1 MSNQLERVKKIM
13 GNIPIDLV
21 KSVPGCNR
29 AIFIVA
35 QELLGKTFEGI
46 PAIHM
51 DDPRFLDSIE
61 EANAKVK
68 GTGAMLIPDFE
79 DGVVYVTSA
88 HTLVGPQARFHK
100 GLMGKMPFMKE
111 LFGDLPANV
120 VWEHNQKLKPVEGW
134 AMSIKDV
141 ARFHAFMGPFIRKL
155 DEVNFKDLAVSM
167 KFDASDRLAQ
177 VIKDTT
183 FKFDQGATT
192 WFMGKVRDMKDM
204 ADLLDGF
211 NPAANPVCQVRV
223 STFIGKSVGWVSKD
237 PILTGWAP
245 VNDQLFAHLDV
256 ESAIA
261 LFDQLGWKNRV
272 MDWKHAVMHAKRGEF
287 SCLHSLMGLH
297 ADSTGFEAMIQP
309 HLLRTGLSK
318 VALSAMGRAM
328 SKDLALFRAPGFA
341 RFAVPL
347 LLPPWLKDGT
357 MPVMV
362 PEGMAKIGQK
372 VLAYRSPNLHG
383 GSIVP
388 ATVIGFTDSE
398 VVALPFQM
406 KSNMD
411 GDYDGD
417 IVNIITTKIEH
428 HLWKKMVADA
438 HAAWE
443 LGLQRP
449 TAKKVAKKATF
460 KAITSLI
467 HRIVKFWDQDGIGRR
482 EGALRRAAY
491 IIQGRGGDP
500 AKELGIEF
508 ADIVTAT
515 IDMAKHTDNSLGS
528 LKAFKERLAKIAGRH
543 VDADIQNR
551 FSIYPKAP
559 LIWRKEIAG
568 DLMFKMRMA
577 MKDRTLKPLMYKH
590 SLVKG
595 KLGTR
600 VNGWEKISLQDSW
613 RPWTRSDLVVWKPE
627 MADQRIREAKDIA
640 AHMGDYHWLL
650 NLGPLFE
657 ASREAVRGSFLDFKV
672 GLLASDLHVN
682 DRGTGGF
689 KLVWNAAIKLL
700 KENGA
705 DTRIPDDVEKFFE
718 DFATIT
724 GNPNLSSSE
733 KEEAKIKLLSTKR
746 TVEFWLKVVIRNLM
760 YKDCCGD
767 LINNPRIFRD
777 GIPMRIWTLIDK
789 KIGDNSFNPGPE
801 ELRVLAPSN
810 GYVPPPVDWMLD
822 AEC

>member
-1 MSNQLERVKKIM
+1 MGNQLDRVKKIM
-13 GNIPIDLV
+13 GDIPIDLV

-29 AIFIVA
+29 AIFVVA

-51 DDPRFLDSIE
+51 DDPRLLDNVE
-61 EANAKVK
+61 EINLKIK
-68 GTGAMLIPDFE
+68 GTGAMLVPDFE
-79 DGVVYVTSA
+79 DAVVYVTSA
-88 HTLVGPQARFHK
+88 HTLVGPQAKFHK
-100 GLMGKMPFMKE
+100 GLMGRIPFMQE
-111 LFGDLPANV
+111 LFGDLPANAI
-120 VWEHNQKLKPVEGW
+120 WDHNQKLKPVDGH
-134 AMSIKDV
+134 MSVKDI
-141 ARFHAFMGPFIRKL
+141 ARFHAFMGPMLRKL
-155 DEVNFKDLAVSM
+155 DGV
-167 KFDASDRLAQ
+167 
-177 VIKDTT
+177 T
-183 FKFDQGATT
+183 
-192 WFMGKVRDMKDM
+192 FMGDLPSIDRVKVIGAVKWEFDPTATQWFLNAEVKE
-204 ADLLDGF
+204 LLDGF

-223 STFIGKSVGWVSKD
+223 STVGGKTLGWVSKD

-245 VNDQLFAHLDV
+245 ANDQLFAHLDT

-261 LFDQLGWKNRV
+261 LFDQLGWKSRV

-309 HLLRTGLSK
+309 HLLSTGLSK
-318 VALSAMGRAM
+318 VALSAMGRAA
-328 SKDLALFRAPGFA
+328 SKDLALFRAEGFA

-362 PEGMAKIGQK
+362 PEGKAKVGQH
-372 VLAYRSPNLHG
+372 VLVYRSPNLHG

-388 ATVIGFTDSE
+388 ATVIGFTDGE

-417 IVNIITTKIEH
+417 IVNIITVPIEH

-467 HRIVKFWDQDGIGRR
+467 HRIVKFWDTDGIGRR

-508 ADIVTAT
+508 ADVVTST
-515 IDMAKHTDNSLGS
+515 IDMAKHTDNTLGS

-568 DLMFKMRMA
+568 DLIFKMRLA

-595 KLGTR
+595 KLGIR
-600 VNGWEKISLQDSW
+600 VNGWEKISLSDSW
-613 RPWTRSDLVVWKPE
+613 RPWTRSDLIVWKPE
-627 MADQRIREAKDIA
+627 MADQRVREAKDVA
-640 AHMGDYHWLL
+640 AHMGDYYWLL

-657 ASREAVRGSFLDFKV
+657 ASREAVKGSFLDFKV
-672 GLLASDLHVN
+672 GLLADGLHVS

-689 KLVWNAAIKLL
+689 RVIWNAAIKLL
-700 KENGA
+700 KENGTDA
-705 DTRIPDDVEKFFE
+705 KIPDDVEKFFE

-724 GNPNLSSSE
+724 GNPDLTSSE

-760 YKDCCGD
+760 YQDHCGD

-789 KIGDNSFNPGPE
+789 KIGDPAFNPGPE

>member
-1 MSNQLERVKKIM
+1 MSNQLQRVREIM
-13 GNIPIDLV
+13 GDIPIDLV

-51 DDPRFLDSIE
+51 DDPRLLDVIE
-61 EANAKVK
+61 EINLKIK
-68 GTGAMLIPDFE
+68 GTGAMLVPDFE
-79 DGVVYVTSA
+79 DAVVYVTSA
-88 HTLVGPQARFHK
+88 HTLVGPQAKFHK

-111 LFGDLPANV
+111 LFGDLPANAI
-120 VWEHNQKLKPVEGW
+120 WDHNQKLKPVDGTT
-134 AMSIKDV
+134 SIKDV
-141 ARFHAFMGPFIRKL
+141 ARFHAFMGPMLRKL
-155 DEVNFKDLAVSM
+155 DKV
-167 KFDASDRLAQ
+167 
-177 VIKDTT
+177 T
-183 FKFDQGATT
+183 
-192 WFMGKVRDMKDM
+192 FMGSLPAAPETDIVKVFMESKWEFDPAAIQWFLGGELDDLKE
-204 ADLLDGF
+204 LLDGF
-211 NPAANPVCQVRV
+211 NPSNNPVCQVRV
-223 STFIGKSVGWVSKD
+223 STVGDKTLGWVSKD

-245 VNDQLFAHLDV
+245 VNDQLFAHMDV

-261 LFDQLGWKNRV
+261 LFDQLGWKSRV
-272 MDWKHAVMHAKRGEF
+272 MDWKNAVIHAKRGEF

-309 HLLRTGLSK
+309 SLLKTGLSK
-318 VALSAMGRAM
+318 PALSAMGRAA
-328 SKDLALFRAPGFA
+328 SKDLALFRAEGFA

-347 LLPPWLKDGT
+347 LLPPWLKDKT
-357 MPVMV
+357 MPIMV
-362 PEGMAKIGQK
+362 PEGRAKIGEK

-388 ATVIGFTDSE
+388 ATVIGFTDDE

-417 IVNIITTKIEH
+417 IVNIITVPIEH
-428 HLWKKMVADA
+428 HLWQKLIKDA
-438 HAAWE
+438 HNAWE

-449 TAKKVAKKATF
+449 VAKKVAKKATF
-460 KAITSLI
+460 KAISALI
-467 HRIVKFWDQDGIGRR
+467 HRIVRFWDQDGIGRR

-528 LKAFKERLAKIAGRH
+528 LKSFKERLKKIAGRH

-568 DLMFKMRMA
+568 DLIFKMRLA

-595 KLGTR
+595 KLGIR

-627 MADQRIREAKDIA
+627 MTDQRIREAKDVA
-640 AHMGDYHWLL
+640 SHMGDYYWLL

-657 ASREAVRGSFLDFKV
+657 ASREAVKGSFLDFKV
-672 GLLASDLHVN
+672 GLLADGLSVN

-689 KLVWNAAIKLL
+689 KAVWNATVRLL

-705 DTRIPDDVEKFFE
+705 DAKIGDDVEKFFE

-724 GNPNLSSSE
+724 GNPDLTSSE

-746 TVEFWLKVVIRNLM
+746 AVEFWLKVVIRNLM
-760 YKDCCGD
+760 YQERCGD
-767 LINNPRIFRD
+767 LVNNPRIFRD

-810 GYVPPPVDWMLD
+810 GYVPPPIDWMLD
-822 AEC
+822 CEC